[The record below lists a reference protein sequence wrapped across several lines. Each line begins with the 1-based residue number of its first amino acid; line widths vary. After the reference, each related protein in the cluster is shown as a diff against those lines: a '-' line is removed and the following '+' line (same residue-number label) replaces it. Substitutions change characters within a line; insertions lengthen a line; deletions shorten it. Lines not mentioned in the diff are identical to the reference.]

1 MVCSALKIVQ
11 MFRKRFL
18 TCSLF
23 FLFSC
28 ASPIDQLPYYN
39 SPDFDP
45 VFLEDITS
53 LEKKITHKIEDFV
66 FTDNNGNSFGSKDL
80 KGKIH
85 VANFIFTSCTH
96 ICPKMTTNMVE
107 VEKKFQNNP
116 NVNLVSFTVTPWL
129 DSPEVLNRY
138 KKEFTLNSE
147 NWHFLTG
154 DKNKIYSLARKSYF
168 AEEEI
173 GFTKDSTDF
182 LHTEHF
188 LLVDKS
194 LRIRGIYNGTLG
206 LEMEQLIEDIYELN
220 KNNF

>member
-1 MVCSALKIVQ
+1 
-11 MFRKRFL
+11 MFLKRFL
-18 TCSLF
+18 KCSL
-23 FLFSC
+23 LFILSC
-28 ASPIDQLPYYN
+28 NNSTNQLPYYN
-39 SPDFDP
+39 SPDFEP
-45 VFLEDITS
+45 VFLENINS
-53 LEKKITHKIEDFV
+53 LEKTITHKIEDFT

-80 KGKIH
+80 SGKIH

-107 VEKKFQNNP
+107 VEKRFQNNP
-116 NVNLVSFTVTPWL
+116 DVNLVSFTVTPWL

-194 LRIRGIYNGTLG
+194 LRIRGIYNGTLA
-206 LEMEQLIEDIYELN
+206 LEMEQLIEDILLLN
-220 KNNF
+220 K

>member
-1 MVCSALKIVQ
+1 
-11 MFRKRFL
+11 
-18 TCSLF
+18 
-23 FLFSC
+23 
-28 ASPIDQLPYYN
+28 
-39 SPDFDP
+39 
-45 VFLEDITS
+45 
-53 LEKKITHKIEDFV
+53 
-66 FTDNNGNSFGSKDL
+66 
-80 KGKIH
+80 
-85 VANFIFTSCTH
+85 
-96 ICPKMTTNMVE
+96 MTTNMVE

-188 LLVDKS
+188 LLVDES

-206 LEMEQLIEDIYELN
+206 LEMEQLIEDILLLN
-220 KNNF
+220 K

>member
-1 MVCSALKIVQ
+1 MGCLAQKTVQ
-11 MFRKRFL
+11 MFLKRFL
-18 TCSLF
+18 TCSL
-23 FLFSC
+23 LFILSC
-28 ASPIDQLPYYN
+28 NSPTNQLPYYN

-45 VFLEDITS
+45 VFLENS
-53 LEKKITHKIEDFV
+53 SLLEKTITHKIEDFV
-66 FTDNNGNSFGSKDL
+66 FTDNNGGLFGSKDL
-80 KGKIH
+80 KGKVH

-107 VEKKFQNNP
+107 VEKRFQNSP
-116 NVNLVSFTVTPWL
+116 DVNLVSFTVTPWL

-194 LRIRGIYNGTLG
+194 LRIRGVYNGTLG
-206 LEMEQLIEDIYELN
+206 LEMEQLIEDIILL
-220 KNNF
+220 KK

>member
-1 MVCSALKIVQ
+1 MVCSALKIAQ
-11 MFRKRFL
+11 MFQKKFL
-18 TCSLF
+18 TCSL
-23 FLFSC
+23 LFMLSC
-28 ASPIDQLPYYN
+28 NGPDQLPYYN
-39 SPDFDP
+39 SPDFSP
-45 VFLEDITS
+45 VFIKNSAL
-53 LEKKITHKIEDFV
+53 LEKTITHKIEDFS

-80 KGKIH
+80 RGKIH

-138 KKEFTLNSE
+138 KKEFTLNSD

-188 LLVDKS
+188 LLVDQGF
-194 LRIRGIYNGTLG
+194 RIRGIYNGTLG
-206 LEMEQLIEDIYELN
+206 LEMEQLIKDIYLL
-220 KNNF
+220 KK

>member
-1 MVCSALKIVQ
+1 MDCLAQKTVQ
-11 MFRKRFL
+11 MFLKRFL
-18 TCSLF
+18 KCSL
-23 FLFSC
+23 LFILSC
-28 ASPIDQLPYYN
+28 NNSTNQLPYYN
-39 SPDFDP
+39 SPDFEP
-45 VFLEDITS
+45 VFLENINS
-53 LEKKITHKIEDFV
+53 LEKTITHKIEDFT

-80 KGKIH
+80 SGKIH

-107 VEKKFQNNP
+107 VEKRFQSNP
-116 NVNLVSFTVTPWL
+116 DVNLVSFTVTPWL

-194 LRIRGIYNGTLG
+194 LRIRGIYNGTLA
-206 LEMEQLIEDIYELN
+206 LEMEQLIEDILLLN
-220 KNNF
+220 K

>member
-1 MVCSALKIVQ
+1 MDCLAQKTVQ
-11 MFRKRFL
+11 MFLKRFL
-18 TCSLF
+18 ICSL
-23 FLFSC
+23 LFIMSC
-28 ASPIDQLPYYN
+28 NNPTNQLPYYN
-39 SPDFDP
+39 SPDFSP
-45 VFLEDITS
+45 VFIKNS
-53 LEKKITHKIEDFV
+53 AQLEKTITHKIEDFA

-206 LEMEQLIEDIYELN
+206 LEMEQLIEDILLLN
-220 KNNF
+220 K

>member
-1 MVCSALKIVQ
+1 MVCLALKTVQ
-11 MFRKRFL
+11 MFLKRFL
-18 TCSLF
+18 TCSL
-23 FLFSC
+23 LFILSC
-28 ASPIDQLPYYN
+28 NSPNQLPYYN
-39 SPDFDP
+39 SPGFEP
-45 VFLEDITS
+45 VFLENISS

-116 NVNLVSFTVTPWL
+116 GVSLVSFTVTPWL

-188 LLVDKS
+188 LLVDEN

-206 LEMEQLIEDIYELN
+206 LEMEQLIKDIYLL
-220 KNNF
+220 KK

>member
-1 MVCSALKIVQ
+1 MGCLALKTVK
-11 MFRKRFL
+11 MFQKRFL
-18 TCSLF
+18 TCSL
-23 FLFSC
+23 LFILSC
-28 ASPIDQLPYYN
+28 NSPTNQLPYYN
-39 SPDFDP
+39 SPDFNP
-45 VFLEDITS
+45 VFIKNTAL
-53 LEKKITHKIEDFV
+53 LEKAIPHKIEDFS
-66 FTDNNGNSFGSKDL
+66 FTDNNGNSFGSKNL
-80 KGKIH
+80 RGKIH

-206 LEMEQLIEDIYELN
+206 LEMEQLIVDIFELI
-220 KNNF
+220 KA

>member
-1 MVCSALKIVQ
+1 MVCSALKIAQ
-11 MFRKRFL
+11 MFQKRFL
-18 TCSLF
+18 TCSL
-23 FLFSC
+23 LFMLSC
-28 ASPIDQLPYYN
+28 NTADQLPYYN
-39 SPDFDP
+39 SPDFSP
-45 VFLEDITS
+45 VFIKNSAL
-53 LEKKITHKIEDFV
+53 LEKTITHKIEDFS

-80 KGKIH
+80 RGKIH

-107 VEKKFQNNP
+107 VEKKFKNNP
-116 NVNLVSFTVTPWL
+116 DVNLVSFTVTPWL

-138 KKEFTLNSE
+138 KKEFTLNSD

-206 LEMEQLIEDIYELN
+206 LEIEQLIKDIYELN
-220 KNNF
+220 KNSF